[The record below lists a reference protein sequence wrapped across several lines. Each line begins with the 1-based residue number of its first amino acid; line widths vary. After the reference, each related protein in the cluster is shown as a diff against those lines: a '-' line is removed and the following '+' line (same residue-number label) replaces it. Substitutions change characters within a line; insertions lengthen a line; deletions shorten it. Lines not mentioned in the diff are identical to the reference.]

1 MAHPGLLVIPLLISL
16 GLPGLH
22 SERCQVNG
30 DQKPLEIR
38 LLQLMIGSFNA
49 TATPNPSILI
59 ALRLA
64 REHNRTIERALAE
77 KLKEDAVKRVN
88 TGADFSSGLVALYV
102 MALQASCEDP
112 RHVSALNTT
121 IDLVQLLEEKYH
133 QELVNIDNH
142 QQPLTNYYQLGLDI
156 LALCLQNVIAN
167 VSVVLDTTCASLK
180 YGHGK
185 VFSVDTAAV
194 VVLGLTCVKKTG
206 TLTSEEIVAIKET
219 LRSLVRKI
227 LRGKKSDGVI
237 GNIYSTGL
245 AMQALF
251 VSGYYYTPSQWNCTQ
266 TLEAVLNAIP
276 QGAFD
281 NPPMAASQVTPS
293 LGGRTYL
300 EVKGLDCANDT
311 DNLPIIS
318 PPTPPPVSNVSQI
331 NVSLTVVDGV
341 TNTFNYS
348 IYLTM
353 PEGCLFLDVLN
364 KAQSLEP
371 AKFSF
376 TVKDTLYGPY
386 LVSINGL
393 AAVNNEA
400 YWQLKN
406 GNIPLNQGIGSYK
419 PANGAKLVAIFT
431 SLPSGG

>member
-16 GLPGLH
+16 SLPGLH
-22 SERCQVNG
+22 SERCQVNE

-38 LLQLMIGSFNA
+38 LLELMIGSYNA
-49 TATPNPSILI
+49 TATPNPSTLI

-64 REHNRTIERALAE
+64 REHNLETERSMV
-77 KLKEDAVKRVN
+77 KRLKDDAVKRVQ
-88 TGADFSSGLVALYV
+88 TSADFSSGLVALYV

-112 RHVSALNTT
+112 RNVSALNTT

-133 QELVNIDNH
+133 QELVNIDEQ

-156 LALCLQNVIAN
+156 MALCLQNVTVN
-167 VSVVLDTTCASLK
+167 VSIVLDTTCADKK

-185 VFSVDTAAV
+185 GFSVDTAAV
-194 VVLGLTCVKKTG
+194 VVLGLTCVKKRG
-206 TLTSEEIVAIKET
+206 TLTSEETVAVADT
-219 LRSLVRKI
+219 LRSLVQKI
-227 LRGKKSDGVI
+227 LQEKKSDGVI

-251 VSGYYYTPSQWNCTQ
+251 VSGDYCNSSQWNCTQ
-266 TLEAVLNAIP
+266 TLETALNAIP
-276 QGAFD
+276 EGAFD
-281 NPPMAASQVTPS
+281 NPMAASQVTPS

-300 EVKGLDCANDT
+300 EVKGLDCANDQ

-318 PPTPPPVSNVSQI
+318 TPAPPPVSNLSEI
-331 NVSLTVVDGV
+331 TVSLTVVDGV
-341 TNTFNYS
+341 KNTFSYS
-348 IYLTM
+348 INLTV
-353 PEGCLFLDVLN
+353 PEGCYFLDVLN
-364 KAQSLEP
+364 EAQRLQP
-371 AKFSF
+371 DKFSF
-376 TVKDTLYGPY
+376 TVKDSLWGPY

-406 GNIPLNQGIGSYK
+406 GDIPLDQGIGSYK

-431 SLPSGG
+431 SL